1 LYYMLMSPLVQ
12 AQAKENTRGVGN
24 KNWVLDAI
32 GNTMV
37 VLPPLKEQARIVEKL
52 EELLPYCDR
61 LVK

>member
-1 LYYMLMSPLVQ
+1 
-12 AQAKENTRGVGN
+12 
-24 KNWVLDAI
+24 VLDAI